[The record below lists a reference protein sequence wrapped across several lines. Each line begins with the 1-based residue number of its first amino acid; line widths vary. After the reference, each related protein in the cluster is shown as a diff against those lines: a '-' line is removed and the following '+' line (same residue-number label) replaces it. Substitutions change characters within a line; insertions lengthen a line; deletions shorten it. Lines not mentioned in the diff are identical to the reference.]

1 MEAWHFQVPAHFSL
15 LPDTTASSELGEIIS
30 LKVMVALGAFNV
42 LVCDQSSN
50 IVDIKIQ
57 GSESNLLAPRETL
70 LACAC
75 VRACALQGLAAS
87 RRSPRLAAGSGTSNL
102 HFRTP
107 EGLCGPQCGP
117 GQHPQ
122 EGGSKPGVWYFQREA
137 ERRLN
142 IC

>member
-75 VRACALQGLAAS
+75 VRVRFKVLPHPAGLH
-87 RRSPRLAAGSGTSNL
+87 GSL
-102 HFRTP
+102 
-107 EGLCGPQCGP
+107 LVQGPQTYI
-117 GQHPQ
+117 
-122 EGGSKPGVWYFQREA
+122 SA
-137 ERRLN
+137 RLKDFAVLN
-142 IC
+142 VDPASIHKKVAPNPASGISSVKLSAA